1 MMFRAGSSWLSDAYS
16 STRDLPSSF
25 GLRIGKEVS
34 LFDEILR
41 TCSLDI
47 QVRQRRRGQT
57 MRGQY
62 IRIDKM
68 AMVGAPTGWL

>member
-1 MMFRAGSSWLSDAYS
+1 MSDAYS

-47 QVRQRRRGQT
+47 QVRQRRRGQRRRGQT